1 MGISSSRNVVE
12 QNISSMIE
20 IVNSAATHCTT
31 KLDGVQ
37 EIDVDLACSAGDVRI
52 HGNKFNYNAKT
63 EVVCA
68 QNVDSSTNVVQEVEQ
83 QAKQMADS
91 AVGALGIGIAKSANV
106 AKLTM
111 DIATRITNR
120 SALNCF
126 LQSSI
131 RQGIYVRKSDEEC
144 EKPYLVDVYDN
155 TFDSFNTSSTNCL
168 HDVAYNTTATQKLL
182 QISDQ
187 KATAK
192 VESIFSF
199 LTTLILVVVVILIAF
214 VGGGSKAMSS
224 PVVLVVIVLIVFIY
238 GLIGYFKNWWP
249 WNS

>member
-1 MGISSSRNVVE
+1 ME
-12 QNISSMIE
+12 
-20 IVNSAATHCTT
+20 
-31 KLDGVQ
+31 
-37 EIDVDLACSAGDVRI
+37 
-52 HGNKFNYNAKT
+52 
-63 EVVCA
+63 
-68 QNVDSSTNVVQEVEQ
+68 
-83 QAKQMADS
+83 
-91 AVGALGIGIAKSANV
+91 
-106 AKLTM
+106 
-111 DIATRITNR
+111 
-120 SALNCF
+120 
-126 LQSSI
+126 
-131 RQGIYVRKSDEEC
+131 
-144 EKPYLVDVYDN
+144 VYDN
-155 TFDSFNTSSTNCL
+155 TFDSFNMSSTNCL
-168 HDVAYNTTATQKLL
+168 HNVAYNMMATQKLL